1 MNDDP
6 LASRFDE
13 TAYLHANPDVRLAV
27 GPNGFRSGRHHW
39 DAHGRAEGRPLAS
52 LHPPLPRREKLL
64 GRGGEA
70 GTITPSTMT
79 GLEIGALT
87 NPIVTKAESAGK
99 ILYVDHADTQTLR
112 RKYPATE
119 IAHHDLV
126 DVDLVWGER
135 TLAESLGPGRTVDYV
150 VNAHVIE
157 HVPDL
162 VTWLAEI
169 HAVLEPTGQLR
180 MAIPDRRFTFD
191 LPRRNATLADAL
203 AAAID
208 RPRRPTPRQVLDHFL
223 NVAAVDRVQAWRGEI
238 DPDALTPDHTKA
250 DAQIKAERV
259 AQTDFYQDTHCWVF
273 TPLSF
278 ATICAGLAELGHL
291 PFACADLYPTEYLD
305 LEFFVAM
312 RPARDP
318 ADAIDTWRTMTRRL
332 REIGPLSAPLAHH

>member
-1 MNDDP
+1 
-6 LASRFDE
+6 
-13 TAYLHANPDVRLAV
+13 
-27 GPNGFRSGRHHW
+27 
-39 DAHGRAEGRPLAS
+39 
-52 LHPPLPRREKLL
+52 
-64 GRGGEA
+64 
-70 GTITPSTMT
+70 
-79 GLEIGALT
+79 
-87 NPIVTKAESAGK
+87 
-99 ILYVDHADTQTLR
+99 
-112 RKYPATE
+112 
-119 IAHHDLV
+119 
-126 DVDLVWGER
+126 
-135 TLAESLGPGRTVDYV
+135 
-150 VNAHVIE
+150 
-157 HVPDL
+157 
-162 VTWLAEI
+162 
-169 HAVLEPTGQLR
+169 